1 MLVVRLTAMM
11 AVTWALLLVCA
22 GCESSGVRFNDS
34 KPTQG
39 VFVKAQGRN
48 LELGGEPFIF
58 RGVNIWGAASDQS
71 VFDCGAEDPDQA
83 AYLDRTLRRLSALGV
98 NSVRFFAFQSYAA
111 GGTDLTAIRRVIDA
125 ARSYNIRVIL
135 VLGNQFADC
144 DYYPSYAK
152 NLSFAKSTDWYQT
165 GYKAPNSG
173 YALSYR
179 DYVRMIVSA
188 FKDDPAVLVWQLM
201 NEAQV
206 SDLSDADGAILRD
219 FVTDVSG
226 LIKSIDPN
234 HLVSVGTQGTGQP
247 GTQGPSN
254 RALHEITTVDVV
266 EAHDYD
272 SDADPLPG
280 YPDSRWNT
288 IWGAMQDAAE
298 LDKPFFIDE
307 AGIMAGDDAAC
318 PHSLAGRAELLASKA
333 RAMFRQGGVGYLY
346 WSYTERINPQNKN
359 CGYDMTLADPALT
372 SLRQILS

>member
-1 MLVVRLTAMM
+1 MI
-11 AVTWALLLVCA
+11 AVTAALLLACA
-22 GCESSGVRFNDS
+22 GCGGSAIRFSDAQ
-34 KPTQG
+34 PTEG
-39 VFVKAQGRN
+39 VFVKAHGRN
-48 LELGGEPFIF
+48 LELGRETFIF

-71 VFDCGAEDPDQA
+71 VYDCGAEDPDQT
-83 AYLDRTLRRLSALGV
+83 AYLNRTLRGLSALGV
-98 NSVRFFAFQSYAA
+98 NVVRFFAFQSYAG

-125 ARSYNIRVIL
+125 ARSYNIRVIP

-152 NLSFAKSTDWYQT
+152 NLSFSKSTDWYET

-188 FKDDPAVLVWQLM
+188 FKDDPAILTWQLM

-206 SDLSDADGAILRD
+206 SDLSDADGSILRD
-219 FVTDVSG
+219 FATDVSG

-234 HLVSVGTQGTGQP
+234 HLVSVGTHGTGQP

-254 RALHEITTVDVV
+254 RALHEISTVDVV
-266 EAHDYD
+266 EGHDYGAD
-272 SDADPLPG
+272 TDPLPG
-280 YPDSRWNT
+280 YPDSRWNS
-288 IWGAMQDAAE
+288 IWGAMTDAVE

-318 PHSLAGRAELLASKA
+318 PHSLAERAKLLASKA
-333 RAMFRQGGVGYLY
+333 RAMFREGGVGYLY
-346 WSYTERINPQNKN
+346 WSYAERINPQDNN
-359 CGYDMTLADPALT
+359 CGYDMKLDDPALT
-372 SLRQILS
+372 GLRSILS

>member
-1 MLVVRLTAMM
+1 MITVAG
-11 AVTWALLLVCA
+11 ALLFVCA
-22 GCESSGVRFNDS
+22 GCGGSADGFSDAQ
-34 KPTQG
+34 PTDG
-39 VFVKAQGRN
+39 VFVKAHGRN
-48 LELGGEPFIF
+48 LELGGETFIF

-71 VFDCGAEDPDQA
+71 VFDCGAEDSDHA
-83 AYLDRTLRRLSALGV
+83 AYLDRTFRGLSALGV
-98 NSVRFFAFQSYAA
+98 NVVRFFAFQSYAG
-111 GGTDLTAIRRVIDA
+111 GGTDLTPIKRVIDA
-125 ARSYNIRVIL
+125 ARRYNIRVIP
-135 VLGNQFADC
+135 VLGNQFGNC

-152 NLSFAKSTDWYQT
+152 NLSFTKSTVWYET
-165 GYKAPNSG
+165 GYMAPNSG

-179 DYVRMIVSA
+179 DYVRMIVGA
-188 FKDDPAVLVWQLM
+188 FKDDPTVLVWQLM

-206 SDLSDADGAILRD
+206 SDLTDADGAILRG

-226 LIKSIDPN
+226 LIKSIDSN

-254 RALHEITTVDVV
+254 RALHEISTVDVV

-272 SDADPLPG
+272 NDADPLPG

-288 IWGAMQDAAE
+288 IWGAMTDAVE

-307 AGIMAGDDAAC
+307 AGITAGDDAAC
-318 PHSLAGRAELLASKA
+318 PYTLAARAELLASKA

-346 WSYTERINPQNKN
+346 WSYAERINPQDKN

-372 SLRQILS
+372 GLRHILS